1 MIWTSLWPRPRS
13 RTTSLE
19 IGLALCSTWKPR
31 LLEQSQRTTRNIDAG
46 ATVEYYQML
55 KAADEAMVAEAEAVI
70 VAEAK
75 AAGTPMEF
83 YSM

>member
-1 MIWTSLWPRPRS
+1 
-13 RTTSLE
+13 
-19 IGLALCSTWKPR
+19 
-31 LLEQSQRTTRNIDAG
+31 
-46 ATVEYYQML
+46 ML